1 MKKYV
6 RYISVA
12 VLLLVLLIG
21 ADYMFYQ
28 QSSKS
33 LMLKSFD
40 CASLREYDPL
50 AKYAAPKHVTVKY
63 PFYLKLLNPQGLKDL
78 CFGVPG
84 QY

>member
-1 MKKYV
+1 
-6 RYISVA
+6 
-12 VLLLVLLIG
+12 
-21 ADYMFYQ
+21 
-28 QSSKS
+28 
-33 LMLKSFD
+33 MLKSFD